1 MKQVRIAADNN
12 DVNEYPGWE
21 DYFLMLNVSNAQQRS
36 KEEAVM
42 YVFQNDPAKE
52 QEFFGDFEKL

>member
-1 MKQVRIAADNN
+1 
-12 DVNEYPGWE
+12 
-21 DYFLMLNVSNAQQRS
+21 MLNVSNAQQRS